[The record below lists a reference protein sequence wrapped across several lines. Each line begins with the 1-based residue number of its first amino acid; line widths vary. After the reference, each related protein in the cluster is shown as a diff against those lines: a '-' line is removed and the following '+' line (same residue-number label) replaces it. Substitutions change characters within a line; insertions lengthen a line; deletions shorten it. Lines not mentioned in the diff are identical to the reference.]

1 MRRRPDPSD
10 EQSFD
15 DTPAAVGVDG
25 LAVDPKTLRRLAELE
40 GRDAMSEPKPVYN
53 EELYASVGRYPL
65 CSEHYSPERSLD
77 LPCPGC
83 LAERLEA
90 ARKTNAALVNALR
103 AVEWLEA
110 EDGWGVTR
118 NYCPS
123 CDSRH
128 EDGHAP
134 DCQLDK
140 ALRAAE
146 PD

>member
-90 ARKTNAALVNALR
+90 ALGLIAALVAALR
-103 AVEWLEA
+103 AVEWAGEA
-110 EDGWGVTR
+110 NVA
-118 NYCPS
+118 CPL
-123 CDSRH
+123 CDRIPI
-128 EDGHAP
+128 EGHAP